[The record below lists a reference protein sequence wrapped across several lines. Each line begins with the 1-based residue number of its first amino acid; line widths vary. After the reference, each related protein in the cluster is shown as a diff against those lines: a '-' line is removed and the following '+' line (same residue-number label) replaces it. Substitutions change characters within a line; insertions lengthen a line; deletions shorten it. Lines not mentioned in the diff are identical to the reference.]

1 MWRSAR
7 GALPERM
14 ISKEIRRAVLR
25 DWGYRCYYC
34 AADLR
39 RPCVQA
45 TLDHRLPRSR
55 GGTDQRSNLVP
66 ACLACNHAKGAQTV
80 AEFRE
85 RVRRTQPEW
94 QAMVALSRVLASDR
108 SLARPSAY
116 RLLWAC
122 AARAGRFAFPGE
134 ALEAC
139 GGRPAALGAGE
150 AAASNAVP
158 VGASAHARGNAGRSV
173 GHGEERQVGSR
184 GRPAGGAVLEPQL
197 GGAAR

>member
-1 MWRSAR
+1 
-7 GALPERM
+7 M
-14 ISKEIRRAVLR
+14 ISKEKRRTVLR
-25 DWGYRCYYC
+25 DWGHRCYYC
-34 AADLR
+34 GANLR
-39 RPCVQA
+39 RLCVQA

-55 GGTDQRSNLVP
+55 GGTDQRPNLVP

-85 RVRRTQPEW
+85 RVRRIQPEW
-94 QAMVALSRVLASDR
+94 QAMVALSRVLAGDR

-139 GGRPAALGAGE
+139 GGAGRPAPLGAGE
-150 AAASNAVP
+150 AAEASNAVP
-158 VGASAHARGNAGRSV
+158 VGVSAHARGDSGRSV
-173 GHGEERQVGSR
+173 GHGGEQQAGSR
-184 GRPAGGAVLEPQL
+184 RRPAGGAVLEPQL

>member
-1 MWRSAR
+1 
-7 GALPERM
+7 
-14 ISKEIRRAVLR
+14 
-25 DWGYRCYYC
+25 
-34 AADLR
+34 R
-39 RPCVQA
+39 RPGVQA

-85 RVRRTQPEW
+85 RVRRTKPEW

-108 SLARPSAY
+108 SLAQPSAY

-139 GGRPAALGAGE
+139 SGAGRPAALGAGE
-150 AAASNAVP
+150 AAEASDVVP
-158 VGASAHARGNAGRSV
+158 VGVSAHARGNAGHSV
-173 GHGEERQVGSR
+173 GHREEQ
-184 GRPAGGAVLEPQL
+184 Q
-197 GGAAR
+197 

>member
-1 MWRSAR
+1 
-7 GALPERM
+7 M
-14 ISKEIRRAVLR
+14 ISKEKRWTVLR

-34 AADLR
+34 GADLR
-39 RPCVQA
+39 RPGVQA

-85 RVRRTQPEW
+85 RVRRTKPEW

-108 SLARPSAY
+108 SLAQPSAY

-139 GGRPAALGAGE
+139 SGAGRPAALGAGE
-150 AAASNAVP
+150 AAKASDVVP
-158 VGASAHARGNAGRSV
+158 MGVSAHARGNAGHSV
-173 GHGEERQVGSR
+173 GHREEQQAGSR
-184 GRPAGGAVLEPQL
+184 RRPAGGVVLEPQL
-197 GGAAR
+197 SGAAR